1 MNFICKRAT
10 SQKIALMTEVRKWMT
25 MIVLP
30 VGAAIIVLKN
40 KDLIKDII
48 NR

>member
-1 MNFICKRAT
+1 MTT
-10 SQKIALMTEVRKWMT
+10 SQQIALITEVRKWMT

-30 VGAAIIVLKN
+30 VVATIVAMKN

>member
-1 MNFICKRAT
+1 MTTNQR
-10 SQKIALMTEVRKWMT
+10 IALMTEVRKWMT

-30 VGAAIIVLKN
+30 VAAIIIAIKN
-40 KDLIKDII
+40 KNLIKDII

>member
-1 MNFICKRAT
+1 MKMTT
-10 SQKIALMTEVRKWMT
+10 SQQIALMTEVRKWMT

-30 VGAAIIVLKN
+30 VVATIIAMKN

>member
-1 MNFICKRAT
+1 MTTNQR
-10 SQKIALMTEVRKWMT
+10 IALMTEVRKWMT

-30 VGAAIIVLKN
+30 VTAIIIAVKN

>member
-1 MNFICKRAT
+1 MTTNQR
-10 SQKIALMTEVRKWMT
+10 IALMTEVRKWMT

-30 VGAAIIVLKN
+30 VSAIIIAIKN

>member
-1 MNFICKRAT
+1 MTT
-10 SQKIALMTEVRKWMT
+10 SQQIALMTEVRKWMT

-30 VGAAIIVLKN
+30 VVATIVAMKN

>member
-1 MNFICKRAT
+1 MTTN
-10 SQKIALMTEVRKWMT
+10 QLIALMTEVRKWMT

-30 VGAAIIVLKN
+30 VAATIIAIKN

>member
-1 MNFICKRAT
+1 MTT
-10 SQKIALMTEVRKWMT
+10 SQQIALMTEVRKWMT

-30 VGAAIIVLKN
+30 VVATIIAMKN

>member
-1 MNFICKRAT
+1 MKMTT
-10 SQKIALMTEVRKWMT
+10 SQRIALMTEVRKWMT

-30 VGAAIIVLKN
+30 VGAVIIAMKN

>member
-1 MNFICKRAT
+1 MTTNQR
-10 SQKIALMTEVRKWMT
+10 IALMTEIRKWTT

-30 VGAAIIVLKN
+30 VATTIIVMKN

>member
-1 MNFICKRAT
+1 MTTNQR
-10 SQKIALMTEVRKWMT
+10 IALMTEVSKWMT
-25 MIVLP
+25 MIVLQ
-30 VGAAIIVLKN
+30 VAAIIIAIKN

>member
-1 MNFICKRAT
+1 MTTNQR
-10 SQKIALMTEVRKWMT
+10 IALMTEVRKWIT

-30 VGAAIIVLKN
+30 VAATIIAIKN